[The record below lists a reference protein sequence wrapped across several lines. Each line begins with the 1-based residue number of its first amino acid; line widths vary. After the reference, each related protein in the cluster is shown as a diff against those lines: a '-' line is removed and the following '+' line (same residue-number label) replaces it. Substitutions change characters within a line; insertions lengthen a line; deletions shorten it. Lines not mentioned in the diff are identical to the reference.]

1 MTERWI
7 LAAVFLG
14 AGLIIG
20 AALGWFVRRRLIV
33 ARGGDATSSIAGASG
48 LFVFWIFVIIGALAA
63 VGMVN
68 PDTLE
73 DVPRQVLDYTP
84 RLLSAGLILLAGY
97 ALGLAASRLVSFG
110 LERASGRT
118 AVRITNVVR
127 WVVVTA
133 AVILALAQ
141 LGVDTTILVILVGVA
156 AAGFALSGA
165 LLIGLGGRDIARE
178 IAAGRYLTRY
188 VTTGSV
194 IESGEEAGRIVT
206 FHPATAEL
214 ETTNGHRRHVPYTRL
229 LAGGVTMTEQASGRA
244 TADDPGP
251 DDD

>member
-14 AGLIIG
+14 AGLLVG
-20 AALGWFVRRRLIV
+20 AALGWFVRRRLIA
-33 ARGGDATSSIAGASG
+33 ARGGDATSSIAGATG
-48 LFVFWIFVIIGALAA
+48 LFVFWIFAIVGGLAA
-63 VGMVN
+63 VAMVN
-68 PDTLE
+68 PDTLD

-84 RLLSAGLILLAGY
+84 RLLAAGLILLAGY

-118 AVRITNVVR
+118 AARISTVVR
-127 WVVVTA
+127 WVVVGA
-133 AVILALAQ
+133 AMILALAQ

-156 AAGFALSGA
+156 GAGIALSAA
-165 LLIGLGGRDIARE
+165 LLVGLGGRDIARE

-188 VTTGSV
+188 MAPGSV
-194 IESGEEAGRIVT
+194 IESGDETGRIVT

-214 ETTNGHRRHVPYTRL
+214 ETANGQRRHVPYTRL
-229 LAGGVTMTEQASGRA
+229 LAGGVTMTGRA
-244 TADDPGP
+244 PGGASPDDPGP
-251 DDD
+251 HDD